1 MRLFGFE
8 IIDKRLE
15 RNENPSFVASP
26 NDDGAVIVS
35 AGGSFGTV
43 VDLDGAVRTEAELV
57 SKYRDMAMHPDCDM
71 AIAEIVNETI
81 CVGEEDDVVKICLD
95 DLDMISDNA
104 KKAIEDEF
112 TLTLKMLQFNRSGH
126 DLFQKWYVDGRL
138 YFHVI
143 VDEEDLLSGIQEI
156 RYIDPRKIRKVR
168 EVTRKPMQGKN
179 ASQLG
184 GTDATIPEVVNE
196 YYVFNEKGFGGQSI
210 AGQQRSQMPATGLKI
225 ALDSIIHV
233 VSGVT
238 DSSATTV
245 LGYLHKAIKP
255 LNQLKTLEDATVVYR
270 LVRAPERRVWKI
282 DVGNLPKVKA
292 EQYIRDVMVQYKNR
306 LVYDSTTGQV
316 MDDRRYLCYALDT
329 KIPLL
334 DGRTLTLQNL
344 IDEYRNG
351 KQNWVYSCD
360 LNTGTFAPGP
370 VSWAGITKNES
381 EVVKVTFDNGKS
393 VVCTPDHK
401 FPVWNKGLVEAQKL
415 DIGESIIPGYRRQK
429 SIMTNGIEYEQIYK
443 NDTKTWEFTHRE
455 VIAWKKKN
463 GLTEEFVFSKDY
475 AGTSPDGKTEIVENL
490 NEYCRNME
498 LNRTS
503 IKYSKSHGYHAEQLH
518 NHKVVS
524 VQRLKNKIPVGCIC
538 VDKNETYHS
547 YHTYLLDAGVYT
559 KNTMLEDIWLP
570 TRGDGC
576 GDGVETL
583 PAGELTGVLD
593 DVLYFKQKLFNSL
606 NVPVARLNPEN
617 IFTSVELRKSQET
630 R

>member
-1 MRLFGFE
+1 MRLLGIE
-8 IIDKRLE
+8 IIQKRLE
-15 RNENPSFVASP
+15 RNENPSFVAPS

-35 AGGSFGTV
+35 AGGSFGTM
-43 VDLDGAVRTEAELV
+43 VDLDGTIRTEAELV
-57 SKYRDMAMHPDCDM
+57 SKYRDMGMHPDCDM
-71 AIAEIVNETI
+71 AIAEIVNEAI
-81 CVGEEDDVVKICLD
+81 CVGEESDVVKIRLD

-292 EQYIRDVMVQYKNR
+292 EQYIRNVMVQYKNR

-316 MDDRRYLCYALDT
+316 MDDRRYL
-329 KIPLL
+329 
-334 DGRTLTLQNL
+334 
-344 IDEYRNG
+344 
-351 KQNWVYSCD
+351 
-360 LNTGTFAPGP
+360 
-370 VSWAGITKNES
+370 
-381 EVVKVTFDNGKS
+381 
-393 VVCTPDHK
+393 
-401 FPVWNKGLVEAQKL
+401 
-415 DIGESIIPGYRRQK
+415 
-429 SIMTNGIEYEQIYK
+429 
-443 NDTKTWEFTHRE
+443 
-455 VIAWKKKN
+455 
-463 GLTEEFVFSKDY
+463 
-475 AGTSPDGKTEIVENL
+475 
-490 NEYCRNME
+490 
-498 LNRTS
+498 
-503 IKYSKSHGYHAEQLH
+503 
-518 NHKVVS
+518 
-524 VQRLKNKIPVGCIC
+524 
-538 VDKNETYHS
+538 
-547 YHTYLLDAGVYT
+547 
-559 KNTMLEDIWLP
+559 TMLEDIWLP
-570 TRGDGC
+570 TRGDGR

-617 IFTSVELRKSQET
+617 IFTSGRATEITRDEIKFGKFIFKIRMKFCDLFLQVLEKQLILKNKITYDDWKQIKSLIKFDFVVDNSFAELKDLDIMNDRLNVLALLDQWASKYYSHEWIRKNILKQTDDDIAEIDKQIADEAENAQLHPELLAPQMGMDLEPTTGPTNEPIPQAGPLMQPPDSNLPGGPASITQDKPLMGKPSAGMGGAKTAMSQNKKSKQSGSDKK
-630 R
+630 